1 MKGGEFGIR
10 KSAISRER
18 ERSSFR
24 FLICEVGSEGATG
37 FGWPRAPV
45 DGAGL

>member
-18 ERSSFR
+18 EREREGYSFR
-24 FLICEVGSEGATG
+24 FLICEVGSEGALLALG
-37 FGWPRAPV
+37 GPGPQ
-45 DGAGL
+45 